1 MNSWWERSYATVTSW
16 SCTVRCLITLNPK
29 EGGMARRNEMTVR
42 CEDTTETPTIHMALD
57 LGRRCWTVGFVLP
70 GDRDARLYQI
80 AGGDREAL
88 LGLIERQRSRL
99 DEAAVRIVSC
109 YEAGRDA
116 FWLDR
121 WLKAHGVDNRI
132 LDPASLEVPRRK
144 QRVKT
149 DKVDTVGLLR
159 VLLRLERGET
169 ELTRVVRVPDPAVE
183 DARRRSRE
191 RERLVRERTAH
202 RNRIRGL
209 LATQGVSD
217 IKPGTRGWLDRLDAI
232 RSGDGRELGPALIA
246 EIRREAERLELVERQ
261 ITAVEA
267 EGRAALDEDT
277 ALSAGARRLKRL
289 KGIGEI
295 FAGGL
300 MHEAF
305 WRDFDNRRQVGASFG
320 LVPWPWDSGDVH
332 RDRPISKVGNRR
344 ARTLAIECAW
354 MWVFHQPASTLS
366 RWWRER
372 YAGGGKRLRKIG
384 IVAVARKLMVA
395 LWRYLTQGLVP
406 EGAVVK

>member
-1 MNSWWERSYATVTSW
+1 
-16 SCTVRCLITLNPK
+16 
-29 EGGMARRNEMTVR
+29 MARRNEMTVR

>member
-1 MNSWWERSYATVTSW
+1 
-16 SCTVRCLITLNPK
+16 
-29 EGGMARRNEMTVR
+29 
-42 CEDTTETPTIHMALD
+42 
-57 LGRRCWTVGFVLP
+57 VGFVLP

-80 AGGDREAL
+80 AGGDRETL

-132 LDPASLEVPRRK
+132 LDPASLEVPRGR

-159 VLLRLERGET
+159 VLLRLDRGDT

-209 LATQGVSD
+209 LMTQGVSD
-217 IKPGTRGWLDRLDAI
+217 ITPGTRGWLDRLDRT
-232 RSGDGRELGPALIA
+232 RSGDDRRLGPALMA

-267 EGRAALDEDT
+267 ESRAALDEDT
-277 ALSAGARRLKRL
+277 ALAAGGRRLKRL
-289 KGIGEI
+289 KGIG
-295 FAGGL
+295 
-300 MHEAF
+300 
-305 WRDFDNRRQVGASFG
+305 DTSPVG
-320 LVPWPWDSGDVH
+320 
-332 RDRPISKVGNRR
+332 
-344 ARTLAIECAW
+344 
-354 MWVFHQPASTLS
+354 
-366 RWWRER
+366 
-372 YAGGGKRLRKIG
+372 
-384 IVAVARKLMVA
+384 
-395 LWRYLTQGLVP
+395 
-406 EGAVVK
+406 

>member
-1 MNSWWERSYATVTSW
+1 
-16 SCTVRCLITLNPK
+16 VRCLITLNPK

>member
-1 MNSWWERSYATVTSW
+1 
-16 SCTVRCLITLNPK
+16 
-29 EGGMARRNEMTVR
+29 
-42 CEDTTETPTIHMALD
+42 
-57 LGRRCWTVGFVLP
+57 
-70 GDRDARLYQI
+70 
-80 AGGDREAL
+80 
-88 LGLIERQRSRL
+88 
-99 DEAAVRIVSC
+99 VRIVSC
-109 YEAGRDA
+109 YEAGRDG

-121 WLKAHGVDNRI
+121 WLKGHGVDNRI
-132 LDPASLEVPRRK
+132 VDPVSLEVPRRGR
-144 QRVKT
+144 RVKT

-159 VLLRLERGET
+159 VSLRLERGET

-183 DARRRSRE
+183 DARRRTRE

-202 RNRIRGL
+202 RNRVRGL
-209 LATQGVSD
+209 LATQGVTE
-217 IKPGTRGWLDRLDAI
+217 IKPGTRGWLDRLDGM
-232 RSGDGRELGPALIA
+232 RSGDGRTLGPVLMA
-246 EIRREAERLELVERQ
+246 EIRREADRLALIERQ
-261 ITAVEA
+261 ITEVEA
-267 EGRAALDEDT
+267 ESRAALDEDT
-277 ALSAGARRLKRL
+277 ALAAGARRLKRL

-320 LVPWPWDSGDVH
+320 LVPWPWESGDVH

-344 ARTLAIECAW
+344 GRTLAIECAW

-384 IVAVARKLMVA
+384 IVAVARKLMIA
-395 LWRYLTQGLVP
+395 LWRYLTEGVVP

>member
-1 MNSWWERSYATVTSW
+1 
-16 SCTVRCLITLNPK
+16 
-29 EGGMARRNEMTVR
+29 MARRNEMTVR

-80 AGGDREAL
+80 AGGDRETL

-267 EGRAALDEDT
+267 EGRAALDE
-277 ALSAGARRLKRL
+277 
-289 KGIGEI
+289 
-295 FAGGL
+295 
-300 MHEAF
+300 
-305 WRDFDNRRQVGASFG
+305 
-320 LVPWPWDSGDVH
+320 
-332 RDRPISKVGNRR
+332 
-344 ARTLAIECAW
+344 
-354 MWVFHQPASTLS
+354 ASTISAATSSSIVHWPVAFVS
-366 RWWRER
+366 RRCSSRTSPSNARVTCWRPRSSTNESTPYSR
-372 YAGGGKRLRKIG
+372 SCTNRGD
-384 IVAVARKLMVA
+384 
-395 LWRYLTQGLVP
+395 
-406 EGAVVK
+406 